1 LIALLLLLT
10 ALQTS
15 YQLGDADYGAGDME
29 GGWVIHLVAALN
41 SQLKW
46 LQVRSV

>member
-1 LIALLLLLT
+1 
-10 ALQTS
+10 
-15 YQLGDADYGAGDME
+15 ME

-46 LQVRSV
+46 LQVRGGVQGLPWQLQISSTQPQ